1 MSIPKCHRTIGAS
14 TVLVD
19 GLNIYETE
27 HAPDPTPCI
36 GSACAMW
43 TPDVGRNAG
52 NESAPAW
59 VTLGDSYNHA
69 KDSREADTGRKRLTV
84 VGWCADNP
92 NREPWPDP
100 AGGGDDA

>member
-1 MSIPKCHRTIGAS
+1 MMKTPKCHRTFAVPVYMGS
-14 TVLVD
+14 NGSYD
-19 GLNIYETE
+19 
-27 HAPDPTPCI
+27 CI

-43 TPDVGRNAG
+43 VPAVEKTAFFDPANGAPIPEGDRVWWFAG
-52 NESAPAW
+52 PYS
-59 VTLGDSYNHA
+59 VA
-69 KDSREADTGRKRLTV
+69 KDAEGVARGRKRLTV